1 MINKTDF
8 IQANPL
14 GQGLMPDVLTALAQR
29 LFEKKQVGG
38 AIILCE
44 GDPAESLY
52 FIAEGVVKIFK
63 TSADGKEQI
72 LALLH
77 PGDYFNDVPVLDDGP
92 SPASAQAMGPGLLL
106 GLSKADLTAIINL
119 YPPVALNLL
128 KVMTR
133 RIRDLI
139 DLVEDLSFRSVAG
152 RVAKILLDGAGRP
165 AQPGPRLTQR
175 DMAAMAGTAREVV
188 SRSLKYLEDEDLIE
202 MRRHRI
208 VIKDQPGLKQLVE
221 TGV

>member
-8 IQANPL
+8 LRAIPL
-14 GQGLMPDVLTALAQR
+14 GEGLTPDVLAALALR
-29 LFEKKQVGG
+29 LFEKKQAGG
-38 AIILCE
+38 AIILSE
-44 GDPAESLY
+44 GEPAEAIY
-52 FIAEGVVKIFK
+52 FIAEGVIKVFK

-72 LALLH
+72 LALLR

-106 GLSKADLTAIINL
+106 GLTKADLTAIIKL

-128 KVMTR
+128 KIMAR
-133 RIRDLI
+133 RLRDLI
-139 DLVEDLSFRSVAG
+139 ALVEDLSFRSVVG
-152 RVAKILLDGAGRP
+152 RVAKILLDGAGRT

-202 MRRHRI
+202 MNRHRI
-208 VIKDQPGLKQLVE
+208 VIKDQPGLKLLVE
-221 TGV
+221 TSV